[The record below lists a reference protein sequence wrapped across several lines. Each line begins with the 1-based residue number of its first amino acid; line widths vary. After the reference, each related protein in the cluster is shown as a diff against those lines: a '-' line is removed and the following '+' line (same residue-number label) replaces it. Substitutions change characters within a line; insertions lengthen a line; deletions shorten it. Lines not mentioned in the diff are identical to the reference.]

1 LECDQN
7 EKRLIDVLPETVT
20 KKDMDVSIKGTYR
33 VDYPKD
39 FEHLD
44 RTRVLAPD
52 SDDGLMFDTVIETDS
67 SYEVHAKIR
76 SEFALADF
84 VIGLY
89 KIPEDKNTA
98 ELDEVEI

>member
-1 LECDQN
+1 
-7 EKRLIDVLPETVT
+7 
-20 KKDMDVSIKGTYR
+20 
-33 VDYPKD
+33 
-39 FEHLD
+39 
-44 RTRVLAPD
+44 
-52 SDDGLMFDTVIETDS
+52 MFDTVIETDS